1 MAKKKLDPEVR
12 KAIREAQKMISELDK
27 EDGNEAETRR
37 RVERLFSSLMG
48 YDVFEHIT
56 REHAVR
62 GSGDT
67 DHCDFAIVLDKSV
80 KVPVVFIELKRVGLN
95 LQQKHLKQAAG
106 YAINAGCE
114 WIILTNSRDWRLYHI
129 SFGKPPETQ
138 LIESWNLLED
148 DTAKIAESFEKVG
161 YRSVKRG
168 HLDLLWQK
176 RNVLTAHNLLSVI
189 LGEDGLKLIRRELK
203 KKTGVAVTYE
213 EVVGAV
219 RRMLN
224 EAALGELGSVR
235 ITLPERR
242 TRRKTAAKKSE
253 STPTAQVEDAGEP
266 GNGEGSPGE
275 TG

>member
-1 MAKKKLDPEVR
+1 MAKVKLDPAVR
-12 KAIREAQKMISELDK
+12 KAIRESQKMINELAR

-37 RVERLFSSLMG
+37 RVERMFESLMG
-48 YDVFEHIT
+48 YDVFAHIT

-67 DHCDFAIVLDKSV
+67 DHCDFAVVLDKNSQ
-80 KVPVVFIELKRVGLN
+80 VPVIFIELKRVGLN

-148 DTAKIAESFEKVG
+148 DTAKIAACFEKVG

-176 RNVLTAHNLLSVI
+176 RNVLTARNLLSVI

-224 EAALGELGSVR
+224 EAALGELGGVR

-242 TRRKTAAKKSE
+242 TRRKTATKESE
-253 STPTAQVEDAGEP
+253 STQAANVGEADEP
-266 GNGEGSPGE
+266 ESGGGSSGA